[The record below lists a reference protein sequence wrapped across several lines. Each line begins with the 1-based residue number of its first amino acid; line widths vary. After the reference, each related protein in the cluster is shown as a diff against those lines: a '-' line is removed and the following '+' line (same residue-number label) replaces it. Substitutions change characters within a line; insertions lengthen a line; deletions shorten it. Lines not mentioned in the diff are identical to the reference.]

1 MPKCAECFK
10 NCENDPL
17 VLLLS
22 GHNLNFCSWECL
34 IAHSVNRVRRRIAG
48 QNRRMQRFLTKQMDY
63 RNIETRRTAKFR
75 VN

>member
-1 MPKCAECFK
+1 MPKCTECFR

-17 VLLLS
+17 VLLQS
-22 GHNLNFCSWECL
+22 GRKLNFCSWECL

-48 QNRRMQRFLTKQMDY
+48 QNRRMQRFLQKQVDYGKTKV
-63 RNIETRRTAKFR
+63 RKTAKHR